1 MKISLPA
8 TLAVAVFLVL
18 AAPLVALADG
28 MLDANTA
35 TEAQLDSLPNM
46 SDELVAAVISN
57 RPYLT
62 IGELNKILSA
72 SLDEEQRETLYGALF
87 VPIKL
92 NSAADSDMLLI
103 PGVGKRMAH
112 EFEEYRPY
120 TNIEQ
125 FRREIGKYVDAAE
138 VARLEQY
145 VTLD

>member
-46 SDELVAAVISN
+46 SDALVAAVISN
-57 RPYLT
+57 RPYVT

-72 SLDEEQRETLYGALF
+72 SLDEEQREALYGALF

>member
-1 MKISLPA
+1 MKISVPA
-8 TLAVAVFLVL
+8 TLAVVVFLFL
-18 AAPLVALADG
+18 ATPLAALADG
-28 MLDANTA
+28 VIDANSA
-35 TEAQLDSLPNM
+35 TEEQLAALPGMN
-46 SDELVAAVISN
+46 SELVAAVISN
-57 RPYLT
+57 RPFAT
-62 IGELNKILSA
+62 IGELNNILSA
-72 SLDEEQRETLYGALF
+72 SLDEEQREELYGALF

-120 TNIEQ
+120 TNMEQ